1 MQTCILNSP
10 ENQNGL
16 MFGRSLI
23 EDALVPSPENFDA
36 WIGFRQGR
44 VAMAF
49 EGIYMLADLQRQKDL
64 DYGGAPVPQ
73 FGNTKAVWADSHN
86 LCMRRGLDAPTA
98 AATWRFMRFLSNNS
112 LDWALGGQI
121 PTRVSQLESPEFAK
135 MEVQAQFAKQVKIVK
150 YHPKVPFIFEYL
162 TEFTLAVEKILRGR
176 EKAPTALK
184 TAEDNIN
191 RIIERQ
197 RKQGVSGGDQA

>member
-1 MQTCILNSP
+1 
-10 ENQNGL
+10 
-16 MFGRSLI
+16 
-23 EDALVPSPENFDA
+23 
-36 WIGFRQGR
+36 
-44 VAMAF
+44 MAF

-73 FGNTKAVWADSHN
+73 FGTTKAVWADSHN
-86 LCMRRGLDAPTA
+86 LCMRRGLDTETSI
-98 AATWRFMRFLSNNS
+98 ATWRFMRFLSNNS

-121 PTRVSQLESPEFAK
+121 PTRESLLTSDTFAK

-150 YHPKVPFIFEYL
+150 YHPKVPYIFEYL

-176 EKAPTALK
+176 AKASEALK
-184 TAEDNIN
+184 IAEDNIN

-197 RKQGVSGGDQA
+197 RKQGVSGGDKA